1 MGKTKYITFHY
12 KNLLVSKYKTKNPD
26 EIMKLGNDL
35 ILNGL
40 RNNKPLPLQKI
51 VMKNYMDI
59 FHHRRLNQLK
69 VSSEDHRHFVGCF
82 LGLMKLEELREDD
95 STGYIITKF

>member
-26 EIMKLGNDL
+26 EIMKLGNQL

-40 RNNKPLPLQKI
+40 RNNKPLHLQKI
-51 VMKNYMDI
+51 VMKNYMDV
-59 FHHRRLNQLK
+59 FHYRRLNKLK
-69 VSSEDHRHFVGCF
+69 VSSEDHRHFVGCL

>member
-1 MGKTKYITFHY
+1 MGKTKYVTFHY

-26 EIMKLGNDL
+26 EIMKLGNQL

-40 RNNKPLPLQKI
+40 RNNKPLHLQKI

-59 FHHRRLNQLK
+59 FHHRRLNKLK
-69 VSSEDHRHFVGCF
+69 VSSEDHRHFVACL